1 MHREYTVLVV
11 DDESEA
17 LQLVEIMLSSS
28 PFKIKTARTGEE
40 ALATAQ
46 SMRVDVVLL
55 DVMMPDMSGVTVCG
69 HLRAT
74 PQLRNIPI
82 VMLTA
87 LDDYATRRKA
97 IQAGATDLLT
107 KPVSREELLGKLNG
121 VIAEYEA
128 NLKGQDW
135 SG

>member
-1 MHREYTVLVV
+1 MQKEYTVLVV

-17 LQLVEIMLSSS
+17 LKLVEIMLNNS
-28 PFKIKTARTGEE
+28 PFRIITAQTGEE

-46 SMRVDVVLL
+46 STQIDVVLL

-74 PQLRNIPI
+74 PQVRNIPI

-97 IQAGATDLLT
+97 TQAGATDLLT
-107 KPVSREELLGKLNG
+107 KPVAREELLAKLNG

-128 NLKGQDW
+128 NRQDQGW
-135 SG
+135 TG

>member
-1 MHREYTVLVV
+1 MSKQYTILVV
-11 DDESEA
+11 DDENEA
-17 LQLVEIMLSSS
+17 LQLVEIMLNNS
-28 PFKIKTARTGEE
+28 PFTIRTAKTGEE

-46 SMRVDVVLL
+46 STPVDVVLL
-55 DVMMPDMSGVTVCG
+55 DIMMPDMSGVTVCG

-74 PQLRNIPI
+74 PHLRNIPI

-107 KPVSREELLGKLNG
+107 KPVAREELLAKLNG

-128 NLKGQDW
+128 KQQNQGW
-135 SG
+135 

>member
-1 MHREYTVLVV
+1 MTKEYTVLVV
-11 DDESEA
+11 DDEVEA
-17 LQLVEIMLSSS
+17 LQLVELMLRNS
-28 PFKIKTARTGEE
+28 PFRIKTAKNGEE
-40 ALATAQ
+40 ALTTAQ
-46 SMRVDVVLL
+46 SQRIDIVIL

-74 PQLRNIPI
+74 PQLRDIPI

-107 KPVSREELLGKLNG
+107 KPVARDELLSKLNG

-128 NLKGQDW
+128 RTDKGW
-135 SG
+135 AV